1 MDIKKRLQMYSIM
14 KEELEQLD
22 ERIKELQDKMTNIR
36 SQSFDGVIAN
46 SGNSDKIGETIAT
59 ISDLQT
65 LYIRKSNELMRET
78 LQIEKMISKLDVL
91 ERVIIRKKYLECK
104 TWETVCV
111 EMNYSYRGLQNIH
124 SRIIQKLR
132 NSA

>member
-1 MDIKKRLQMYSIM
+1 MYSIM

-65 LYIRKSNELMRET
+65 LYIRKSNELMKET
-78 LQIEKMISKLDVL
+78 LQIEKIISKLDVF

-111 EMNYSYRGLQNIH
+111 EVNYSYRGLQNIH

-132 NSA
+132 KSA